1 MMLSTT
7 APMMKVPMLPA
18 VMKLL
23 PLLVLTKT
31 QKKRPMKL
39 LLLIEPLNKLASAFL
54 LERGEGWRHTKHSF
68 HFLFRYVTI
77 YLACW
82 NRFS

>member
-1 MMLSTT
+1 MMWQDDAIHDAIPDGCAT
-7 APMMKVPMLPA
+7 AAYWDDNTATLVDDLEEAATSVDEA
-18 VMKLL
+18 VG
-23 PLLVLTKT
+23 
-31 QKKRPMKL
+31 
-39 LLLIEPLNKLASAFL
+39 KLASAFL

-68 HFLFRYVTI
+68 HFLFSNVMR